1 MTLTGLLILG
11 SGILLIALAGAPAV
25 GRRIRGLEAS
35 SPDYKYWAFG
45 FIALGLFGTWAGQ
58 ISVIIALP
66 TIANHFNADIPT
78 IQWMHIGFVLTLSAM
93 LLPMGRLS
101 DLVGGKKVYI
111 VGGLVFVLGSILAGR
126 ATSLLMLLASRILQ
140 GIGGAMTEGPGMAI
154 ITSIFPP
161 HERGRAIG
169 LIMVVVGLAS
179 LTGPVVGGLVVDA
192 FGWRNVFF
200 LSIPLVLLG
209 LVTASAIPEQ
219 PRTNQGTQDS
229 GNTFDWLGA
238 GLSALALI
246 ILLVAMTNG
255 HKAGWG
261 SPIIMLAMLGFFAAA
276 GSFVWWELHTSNPML
291 DLRLFRRKTFSFG
304 ISAAF
309 LSFLG
314 TSPTMVLTPFY
325 LQGVLGF
332 SATTAGLTTM
342 SGAISMLVF
351 GFASGVLSDR
361 YGWRLFTVGG
371 LALSAT
377 GAVLISQLTTQSSLT
392 QVIAALILMFGGMGT
407 FYSPNT
413 SSVMGSVGIAS
424 YGIVSGLLNL
434 VRNGAN
440 IISLAMATAIITVTM
455 GSLGFEPSLD
465 AVSESTG
472 SGVGHAF
479 TVGLRNAYMVLIIL
493 LLIAM
498 AVSAVK
504 GEQATETERTA
515 PTGD

>member
-1 MTLTGLLILG
+1 MTLIGLLILG
-11 SGILLIALAGAPAV
+11 SGFLLIALAGAPAM
-25 GRRIRGLEAS
+25 GRRIRGLEIS

-45 FIALGLFGTWAGQ
+45 FIAIGLFGTWAGQ

-66 TIANHFNADIPT
+66 TIASHFKADIPT
-78 IQWMHIGFVLTLSAM
+78 IQWVHIGFVLTLSAL
-93 LLPMGRLS
+93 LLPMGRLA
-101 DLVGGKKVYI
+101 DLVGSKKVYI

-126 ATSLLMLLASRILQ
+126 ATSLLMLLLSRILQ

-154 ITSIFPP
+154 LISVFPP
-161 HERGRAIG
+161 SERGRAIG
-169 LIMVVVGLAS
+169 LLMVVVGLSS
-179 LTGPVVGGLVVDA
+179 LTGPAVGGLVVDA

-219 PRTNQGTQDS
+219 ARTNQGTQDS
-229 GNTFDWLGA
+229 GDTFDWPGA
-238 GLSALALI
+238 GLSALALVM
-246 ILLVAMTNG
+246 LLVAMTNG
-255 HKAGWG
+255 HRAGWS
-261 SPIIMLAMLGFFAAA
+261 SPIIMLVLLGSSVSA
-276 GSFVWWELHTSNPML
+276 GMFVWWELRTSNPML

-304 ISAAF
+304 VSAAF

-342 SGAISMLVF
+342 SGAISMIVGGL
-351 GFASGVLSDR
+351 ASGVLSDR

-371 LALSAT
+371 LVLSAT
-377 GAVLISQLTTQSSLT
+377 GAILISQLTTQSSLT
-392 QVIAALILMFGGMGT
+392 QVIAALILIYAGMGT

-413 SSVMGSVGIAS
+413 SSVMGSVGTAS
-424 YGIVSGLLNL
+424 YGIVSGLLNM

-465 AVSESTG
+465 AVRETTG

-493 LLIAM
+493 LLVAM
-498 AVSAVK
+498 AISAFK
-504 GEQATETERTA
+504 GEQATEAERTA